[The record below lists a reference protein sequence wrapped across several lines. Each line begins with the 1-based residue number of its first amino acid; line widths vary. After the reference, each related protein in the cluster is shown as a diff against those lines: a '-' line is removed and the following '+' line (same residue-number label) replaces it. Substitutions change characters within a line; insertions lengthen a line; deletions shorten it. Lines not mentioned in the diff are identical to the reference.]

1 MDIVDPSDVSKLTY
15 MSRRL
20 TTALLSLALV
30 TSVPASADDEDHEFM
45 FRNAISAGPSVAKAI
60 SGGGEESSGFG
71 VDYLY
76 RISPHWEIGA
86 QFDLNY
92 GEFFDNLKGY
102 SVVPIISYS
111 VTERFPIFLGAG
123 VEHRRD
129 TNENELILRAG
140 FEYSI
145 PLDDG
150 GKWVLLPGGFLD
162 YIDDD
167 YSVSIVVAV
176 GYNF

>member
-1 MDIVDPSDVSKLTY
+1 MNHY
-15 MSRRL
+15 
-20 TTALLSLALV
+20 TTTLALV
-30 TSVPASADDEDHEFM
+30 ILFLSQGTALAEEEHEVM
-45 FRNAISAGPSVAKAI
+45 FHHAISAGPSVAKVI

-76 RISPHWEIGA
+76 RINPHWEIGA

-92 GEFFDNLKGY
+92 GDFFDGFESY
-102 SVVPIISYS
+102 AVVPIVSYS
-111 VTERFPIFLGAG
+111 VTPNLPIFFGAG

-129 TNENELILRAG
+129 TSENELILRAG

-145 PLDDG
+145 PLDDD

-167 YSVSIVVAV
+167 YSASIVVAV